1 MEIKQSIQGL
11 LIYITMV
18 AYLQAFIVSLVRRRE
33 VVPYLIG
40 VAFAVVAYGYYW
52 YYVGHVPLENLFE
65 VFLFATMAAH
75 LLAFIV
81 SLLQRPKAGHV
92 LYLIGV
98 AFALVAYGYR
108 WYDVGHMPLQNLF
121 EVSLF
126 LTIVAYLQA
135 FVLSLLGRLKTGH
148 ILYFI
153 GFAAALVAYGYRWYH
168 IGHVPLYNL
177 FDVFLFLTMA
187 ACLQAFTVSLLGAL
201 KAGHV
206 LYLIGFAVAVVSYGY
221 RWYDVRHVPLQN
233 LFEVFLFLGMIYP
246 VSLLCRR
253 FLRVG
258 GYAADMLIGVIVLF
272 PAGFV
277 FNAQPQQLPPA
288 LQSWLFTPH
297 VAVYM
302 LSYILMAKAT
312 VQAFYQ
318 LIGKR
323 SKRGEDLL
331 GPEQATYRMV
341 CVGFPLLTLGLILGS
356 YWGKLAWG
364 DYWGWD
370 PKELWSL
377 ASWLV
382 FLGYF
387 HFRYMFGKKHPRINS
402 LWAIAGMGAII
413 ITLLWVN
420 LSKLFPGLHSYA

>member
-1 MEIKQSIQGL
+1 MEIKYTTQGY
-11 LIYITMV
+11 LIY
-18 AYLQAFIVSLVRRRE
+18 
-33 VVPYLIG
+33 
-40 VAFAVVAYGYYW
+40 
-52 YYVGHVPLENLFE
+52 
-65 VFLFATMAAH
+65 ATMAAY
-75 LLAFIV
+75 LLAFVV
-81 SLLQRPKAGHV
+81 SLLRRP
-92 LYLIGV
+92 
-98 AFALVAYGYR
+98 
-108 WYDVGHMPLQNLF
+108 
-121 EVSLF
+121 
-126 LTIVAYLQA
+126 
-135 FVLSLLGRLKTGH
+135 
-148 ILYFI
+148 
-153 GFAAALVAYGYRWYH
+153 
-168 IGHVPLYNL
+168 
-177 FDVFLFLTMA
+177 
-187 ACLQAFTVSLLGAL
+187 

-277 FNAQPQQLPPA
+277 FNARPQQLPPA

-302 LSYILMAKAT
+302 LSYIFMAKAT
-312 VQAFYQ
+312 VQALGQ
-318 LIGKR
+318 LTGK
-323 SKRGEDLL
+323 STKPGENLL
-331 GPEQATYRMV
+331 PPEQATYRMV

-356 YWGKLAWG
+356 YWGKKAWG

-387 HFRYMFGKKHPRINS
+387 HFRYMFGKRYANMNS
-402 LWAIAGMGAII
+402 LWAILGMVAIV

-420 LSKLFPGLHSYA
+420 LSKLFPGLHSYAT